1 LTTKRSFSLPGRDNV
16 LGVAIKCD
24 IASSSPLLMDSEGGD
39 NTSAD
44 PGEGDK
50 DAILQGETKL
60 VDDVDC
66 ASEGK

>member
-1 LTTKRSFSLPGRDNV
+1 MRLRKRSLHDQSLFFALTTKRSFSLPGRDNV

-44 PGEGDK
+44 PGRG
-50 DAILQGETKL
+50 
-60 VDDVDC
+60 
-66 ASEGK
+66 